1 MYVIKWAS
9 KMMSNAKYIPF
20 IIHNNNWLINF
31 YNTQHYK
38 KSHYVNWK
46 MLSPKMQRSVRVN
59 DTQLLHLADRAQYD
73 HSMVSSQS
81 ETCYLKCV
89 FSLLLLCVFVYEK
102 KSKWQNSN
110 ENYTGN
116 HINYTRIYRQILN
129 FMGRLFFKV
138 VAVGDTIPRN
148 KTIHSQAFQ
157 CEKRIF
163 FYWRQRNEN
172 KASKLVC
179 NQKILFSLNS
189 GGLFDFLYLL
199 FFFILEKFLNGSCLI
214 LKLIL
219 LPPHYG
225 KSTFKKSL

>member
-1 MYVIKWAS
+1 MKNVES
-9 KMMSNAKYIPF
+9 ENATVCSCQRYTITTSSWSCTIWPLNGKFTIR
-20 IIHNNNWLINF
+20 N
-31 YNTQHYK
+31 
-38 KSHYVNWK
+38 
-46 MLSPKMQRSVRVN
+46 MLFEMCFF
-59 DTQLLHLADRAQYD
+59 
-73 HSMVSSQS
+73 SS
-81 ETCYLKCV
+81 
-89 FSLLLLCVFVYEK
+89 SLVCVFVYEK